1 MPVIASILLAA
12 VAAVS
17 VDKVAHSVTFTARAT
32 DVDAGTT
39 VEFAFV
45 GTNSDRAYEAMF
57 VTDAPIPD
65 IAKAFDEAGIP
76 RGRAISASACRFWPV
91 GNEIAIDPSLSA
103 FICDNAEKGG
113 WGFPIVYTGGLR
125 GRGDVPVADTTAPN
139 ALFALYAIDQSLL
152 LFDSTLDQSA
162 QYGRFTCRK
171 KLNPGERQVF
181 KVSWNGTRQF
191 MTCKVVLEPGK
202 VREAIEALKTNDVRC
217 VDVQPDFSADL
228 TAREAKA
235 AATALAVID
244 SPAVRING
252 FSEGQVYYRGFL
264 PDDAWRDRT
273 KRITQP
279 LEVCICSTNVAY
291 TAIEEDWSVEGD
303 DPKLTSHDFADPDK
317 LPGFFNGDSCLFFVK
332 PDVKLRKIYDIMGKL
347 PRSIRNWYV
356 FID

>member
-1 MPVIASILLAA
+1 MPLIASILLAS

-17 VDKVAHSVTFTARAT
+17 VDRAAHSVTFTARAT

-45 GTNSDRAYEAMF
+45 GPDSDRAYEAMF
-57 VTDAPIPD
+57 VTDAPLLE

-91 GNEIAIDPSLSA
+91 GNEIAIEPSISK
-103 FICDNAEKGG
+103 FICDRAEKGG
-113 WGFPIVYTGGLR
+113 WGFPVVYTGGLR
-125 GRGDVPVADTTAPN
+125 GKDDVPVANDTAPN
-139 ALFALYAIDQSLL
+139 ALFALYALDQSLL
-152 LFDSTLDQSA
+152 LLDSTLDQSA
-162 QYGRFTCRK
+162 QYGRFTCRR
-171 KLNPGERQVF
+171 KLDPGERQVF
-181 KVSWNGTRQF
+181 KVSWNGSRQF
-191 MTCKVVLEPGK
+191 ATRKLALEPGK
-202 VREAIEALKTNDVRC
+202 IREAIESLKTNDVRC

-235 AATALAVID
+235 AATALAVVD

-252 FSEGQVYYRGFL
+252 FSEGQIYYRGFL

-279 LEVCICSTNVAY
+279 LEVRVCSTNVAY

-303 DPKLTSHDFADPDK
+303 DPKLTPHEFTAPEK
-317 LPGFFNGDSCLFFVK
+317 LPGFFKGDSCLFFVK
-332 PDVKLRKIYDIMGKL
+332 PDVKLRTVYEIMGKL

-356 FID
+356 FVD